1 MQNTLQATRQILEKF
16 HSSNPLKTGISRE
29 ELRSKLKLNSKIFT
43 LIIEDWIN
51 EGELKSNLVNLSLP
65 GFSISILPEQ
75 QKLIQS
81 LRAKF
86 SQNPV
91 SPPSV
96 KECKDELGE
105 DLFRM
110 LIERGDFIQLSED
123 VVYSSDQYEKL
134 RNEVI
139 EYLQK
144 NSTITVA
151 DFRDQ
156 YQTSRKYAL
165 AFLEY
170 LDQINITRREGD
182 FRKLSK
188 H

>member
-1 MQNTLQATRQILEKF
+1 
-16 HSSNPLKTGISRE
+16 
-29 ELRSKLKLNSKIFT
+29 
-43 LIIEDWIN
+43 
-51 EGELKSNLVNLSLP
+51 
-65 GFSISILPEQ
+65 
-75 QKLIQS
+75 LIQS
-81 LRAKF
+81 LRTKF

-96 KECKDELGE
+96 KECKEELGE

-110 LIERGDFIQLSED
+110 LIERGDLVQLSEE

-139 EYLQK
+139 AYLQK

-151 DFRDQ
+151 DFRDR